1 MTRDE
6 ALEALLNGHKVV
18 SYHGLE
24 YELTKHGL
32 TSGEH
37 HLPMSDSCRYSL
49 LGNPHPA
56 GTLAWAEYQFKTGH
70 EVTSP
75 SGLILHQSYSGDWE
89 RCLVQLSDIEAT
101 TWESSTSARTL
112 SERELFETFY
122 SEQAREQAS
131 AFEELAPSPT
141 TVEASDSPQDTE

>member
-37 HLPMSDSCRYSL
+37 HLPMSDSCKYSL
-49 LGNPHPA
+49 LENPHPA
-56 GTLAWAEYQFKTGH
+56 GTLAWAEYQFRTGH

-89 RCLVQLSDIEAT
+89 RCLVQLSDITAT
-101 TWESSTSARTL
+101 TWESSTSARTP
-112 SERELFETFY
+112 SKRELDE
-122 SEQAREQAS
+122 SAHSDLVRVQALV
-131 AFEELAPSPT
+131 FPELAPSPT
-141 TVEASDSPQDTE
+141 TVEASDSPSQ